1 MRGVSEILVAHINL
15 WPGWGLYWKTCL
27 YLLSQDRIL
36 SSGVCHIGQHMSQFI
51 TWRIWPHG
59 NQCMVHHMGC
69 TKNIDLMKAQ
79 YIYGVDQPKVRQKL
93 KPCFWYC
100 DTVHMSWKM
109 CQGNKVKD
117 TSVKTM
123 FLLLFWYLHVYK
135 ADNIFQWCLPCLQC
149 KRFNVEQHLTL
160 SPVSYG
166 GPSFA

>member
-1 MRGVSEILVAHINL
+1 MRRVLEILVAHINL

-79 YIYGVDQPKVRQKL
+79 YIYGEGPTQSETKAQAMLLILWHSSHELENVPKILRWKQ
-93 KPCFWYC
+93 CFCCCFDICMFTKQTIFSNDVCHVY
-100 DTVHMSWKM
+100 
-109 CQGNKVKD
+109 NVKD
-117 TSVKTM
+117 ST
-123 FLLLFWYLHVYK
+123 
-135 ADNIFQWCLPCLQC
+135 
-149 KRFNVEQHLTL
+149 
-160 SPVSYG
+160 
-166 GPSFA
+166 